1 MLFGEAEDL
10 LLGWVTEQPA
20 KIFKTMS
27 DALERFAAG
36 GIDRACRMPLDQS
49 TQSHNRAQRFSSTGV
64 ESRLSPLAAL
74 IPQDR
79 CSANP
84 IAAGTKHRSVQATG
98 AQSAAELT
106 RLDAGMDLDLFHPL
120 VEDPYAATIPAHPD
134 LLTNQF
140 GGYFVKGTCDFDV
153 TVTMDIAPGFLVT
166 RKKRFR

>member
-1 MLFGEAEDL
+1 
-10 LLGWVTEQPA
+10 
-20 KIFKTMS
+20 MS
-27 DALERFAAG
+27 AALERFAAG

-106 RLDAGMDLDLFHPL
+106 RLDAGMDLDLFHPM
-120 VEDPYAATIPAHPD
+120 VKDPYATTIPAHPD

-140 GGYFVKGTCDFDV
+140 GGVSVKS
-153 TVTMDIAPGFLVT
+153 TVAFARTFPRDIAPGSFGNN
-166 RKKRFR
+166 K